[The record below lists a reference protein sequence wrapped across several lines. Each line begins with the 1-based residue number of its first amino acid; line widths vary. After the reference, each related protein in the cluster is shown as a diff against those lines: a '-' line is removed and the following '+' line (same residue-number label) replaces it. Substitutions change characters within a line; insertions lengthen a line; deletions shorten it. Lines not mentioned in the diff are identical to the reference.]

1 MSFINITD
9 LTFYYDG
16 SMDNVLD
23 HVTVQLDTD
32 WKLGFIGRNG
42 RGKTTFMRLLCGKYE
57 YRGSIQIGVPVD
69 YFPYDLTDLDLQ
81 QNSIDI
87 VDQICPDYE
96 LWKICRELNLMDV
109 DTDILYRSYKTLSNG
124 EQTKLLLAL
133 LFSQENHFLLID
145 EPTNHLDI
153 MARQTVK
160 EYLKKKNG
168 FILVSHDKDFMD
180 ECVDHVLVLNKS
192 NVTVEQGNFSSWWEN
207 KRRQDQYELERN
219 DTLKKDINRLEKSA
233 RQSEIWADKKENTK
247 IGFDPKRE
255 PDRCIS
261 TRSYI
266 AKKALKM
273 QRRRANLENR
283 QQKEIDEKKE
293 LLRNIEKADDLK
305 LFPQSYHKETLIM
318 LKDTDFYYGDR
329 KILEKI
335 SFDVKNGDRVALVG
349 RNGCGKSSIIKRI
362 LGENIT
368 TTGLIEVAAG
378 LKISYVCQDTGELK
392 GTLDDYAKRYGIDN
406 TLFRAVLRQL
416 DFERV
421 QFDKPM
427 ESYSGGQKKK
437 VLIARSLCEKANLYI
452 WDEPLNFIDIFSRMQ
467 IEKLIQE
474 SHPTMLFVEHDSDFI
489 SKIATK
495 TINL

>member
-1 MSFINITD
+1 M
-9 LTFYYDG
+9 
-16 SMDNVLD
+16 
-23 HVTVQLDTD
+23 
-32 WKLGFIGRNG
+32 
-42 RGKTTFMRLLCGKYE
+42 
-57 YRGSIQIGVPVD
+57 
-69 YFPYDLTDLDLQ
+69 
-81 QNSIDI
+81 
-87 VDQICPDYE
+87 
-96 LWKICRELNLMDV
+96 
-109 DTDILYRSYKTLSNG
+109 
-124 EQTKLLLAL
+124 
-133 LFSQENHFLLID
+133 
-145 EPTNHLDI
+145 
-153 MARQTVK
+153 
-160 EYLKKKNG
+160 
-168 FILVSHDKDFMD
+168 
-180 ECVDHVLVLNKS
+180 
-192 NVTVEQGNFSSWWEN
+192 
-207 KRRQDQYELERN
+207 
-219 DTLKKDINRLEKSA
+219 
-233 RQSEIWADKKENTK
+233 
-247 IGFDPKRE
+247 
-255 PDRCIS
+255 
-261 TRSYI
+261 
-266 AKKALKM
+266 KM